1 MTLHR
6 TVKIESNHFPART
19 YNEAGGG
26 AMGPCL
32 PGNCGD
38 GVVGAMSSARPLF
51 FAGLTLCAAILAVG
65 SPVRAGSSDIPVL
78 SDRLPALEIPCP
90 LTGEEHQPAEVLAG
104 KASLLFFTDLST
116 GVQGGLARFLAELQ
130 TEYAPWLSWVGVLVG
145 PGSAEEIRKLHS
157 LSPLRF
163 SECMNDRSGSWKAAF
178 GLKSLPAAVFVNEE
192 GYVVRRQYGFRVEDG
207 PEITRDIERLIGAGK
222 LAGKAAHDFKLREV
236 GTDAERTLAD
246 LVDRDYTIFLSLRS
260 DCTSCREEL
269 EELKLFRDRNK
280 SQVSLVVVYH
290 DQVQES
296 PAAVGAERGGT
307 SPDHELW
314 DPGLSYAERYSV
326 SGVPFVL
333 VTDRGGRVALARS
346 GFSPKTAGEITGE
359 LDRLVGSPPARTT
372 DGTAFAE
379 FCRIRQEAL
388 AFLDDG
394 KAGMAVLFLERAIEM
409 NPEFFT
415 LQSLLADA
423 YLRIGKRR
431 EAIQAY
437 TRYLIADPLACD
449 RGKIER
455 RIKVLAAAGQ

>member
-1 MTLHR
+1 
-6 TVKIESNHFPART
+6 
-19 YNEAGGG
+19 
-26 AMGPCL
+26 
-32 PGNCGD
+32 
-38 GVVGAMSSARPLF
+38 
-51 FAGLTLCAAILAVG
+51 
-65 SPVRAGSSDIPVL
+65 
-78 SDRLPALEIPCP
+78 
-90 LTGEEHQPAEVLAG
+90 
-104 KASLLFFTDLST
+104 
-116 GVQGGLARFLAELQ
+116 
-130 TEYAPWLSWVGVLVG
+130 
-145 PGSAEEIRKLHS
+145 
-157 LSPLRF
+157 
-163 SECMNDRSGSWKAAF
+163 
-178 GLKSLPAAVFVNEE
+178 
-192 GYVVRRQYGFRVEDG
+192 VEDG

-222 LAGKAAHDFKLREV
+222 LTGKAAHDFKLREV

-280 SQVSLVVVYH
+280 AQVSLVVVYH
-290 DQVQES
+290 DQVEKS
-296 PAAVGAERGGT
+296 PVAVGAEGGGDR
-307 SPDHELW
+307 PDHELW

-333 VTDRGGRVALARS
+333 VTDRGGRVALARA

-359 LDRLVGSPPARTT
+359 LNRLVGSPPASST
-372 DGTAFAE
+372 DDTSFAE
-379 FCRIRQEAL
+379 FRRIRLEAL

-409 NPEFFT
+409 NPEFYT

-455 RIKVLAAAGQ
+455 RIKVLAAAPPR

>member
-1 MTLHR
+1 MG
-6 TVKIESNHFPART
+6 
-19 YNEAGGG
+19 AGNRGKRMFL
-26 AMGPCL
+26 AVL
-32 PGNCGD
+32 
-38 GVVGAMSSARPLF
+38 L
-51 FAGLTLCAAILAVG
+51 LCAAVPVTEIPARADPKDLPILA
-65 SPVRAGSSDIPVL
+65 
-78 SDRLPALEIPCP
+78 DRLPSRKIPCP
-90 LTGEEHQPAEVLAG
+90 LTGEEHQPSEVLAG
-104 KASLLFFTDLST
+104 KASLLFFTDVSS
-116 GVQGGLARFLAELQ
+116 GVHKGGLPRFLAEMQ

-145 PGSAEEIRKLHS
+145 RATAEDIRKLHEA
-157 LSPLRF
+157 SPLRF
-163 SECMNDRSGSWKAAF
+163 SECMNDQNGSWKAAF
-178 GLKSLPAAVFVNEE
+178 GLTSLPAAVFVNEE

-280 SQVSLVVVYH
+280 EQVSLVVVYH
-290 DQVQES
+290 DQVEDS
-296 PAAVGAERGGT
+296 PAAVGAEGGGDP
-307 SPDHELW
+307 PDHELW

-333 VTDRGGRVALARS
+333 VTDRGGRVALARA
-346 GFSPKTAGEITGE
+346 GFSPNTAGEITSE
-359 LDRLVGSPPARTT
+359 LDRLVGSPPARSA
-372 DGTAFAE
+372 DDTAFAE
-379 FCRIRQEAL
+379 LCRIRKEAL

-394 KAGMAVLFLERAIEM
+394 KAGMAALFLERAIEI

-415 LQSLLADA
+415 LQSLLADT

-437 TRYLIADPLACD
+437 TRYLLADPLACD

-455 RIKVLAAAGQ
+455 RIKVLATAGQ

>member
-1 MTLHR
+1 
-6 TVKIESNHFPART
+6 
-19 YNEAGGG
+19 
-26 AMGPCL
+26 
-32 PGNCGD
+32 
-38 GVVGAMSSARPLF
+38 
-51 FAGLTLCAAILAVG
+51 
-65 SPVRAGSSDIPVL
+65 
-78 SDRLPALEIPCP
+78 
-90 LTGEEHQPAEVLAG
+90 
-104 KASLLFFTDLST
+104 
-116 GVQGGLARFLAELQ
+116 
-130 TEYAPWLSWVGVLVG
+130 
-145 PGSAEEIRKLHS
+145 
-157 LSPLRF
+157 
-163 SECMNDRSGSWKAAF
+163 MNDQSGTWKAAF
-178 GLKSLPAAVFVNEE
+178 GLTSLPAAVFVNEE

-207 PEITRDIERLIGAGK
+207 PAITRDIERLIGAGK

-269 EELKLFRDRNK
+269 QELKLFRDRNK
-280 SQVSLVVVYH
+280 EQVSLVVVYH

-296 PAAVGAERGGT
+296 PVAVGAEGGGDP
-307 SPDHELW
+307 PDHELW

-359 LDRLVGSPPARTT
+359 LNRLVGSPPARAA
-372 DGTAFAE
+372 DDTAFAE
-379 FCRIRQEAL
+379 FRRIRQEAL
-388 AFLDDG
+388 AFLDAG
-394 KAGMAVLFLERAIEM
+394 KAGMAVLFLERAIEI

-455 RIKVLAAAGQ
+455 RIKVLATAGQ

>member
-1 MTLHR
+1 
-6 TVKIESNHFPART
+6 
-19 YNEAGGG
+19 
-26 AMGPCL
+26 
-32 PGNCGD
+32 
-38 GVVGAMSSARPLF
+38 
-51 FAGLTLCAAILAVG
+51 
-65 SPVRAGSSDIPVL
+65 
-78 SDRLPALEIPCP
+78 
-90 LTGEEHQPAEVLAG
+90 
-104 KASLLFFTDLST
+104 
-116 GVQGGLARFLAELQ
+116 
-130 TEYAPWLSWVGVLVG
+130 
-145 PGSAEEIRKLHS
+145 
-157 LSPLRF
+157 
-163 SECMNDRSGSWKAAF
+163 MNDRSGSWKTAF
-178 GLKSLPAAVFVNEE
+178 GLTSLPAAVFVNEE

-246 LVDRDYTIFLSLRS
+246 LVERDYTIFLSLRS

-269 EELKLFRDRNK
+269 EEVKVFRDRNK
-280 SQVSLVVVYH
+280 EQVSLVVVYH
-290 DQVQES
+290 DQ
-296 PAAVGAERGGT
+296 AAGVARGGGGGGRRGA
-307 SPDHELW
+307 SRPRVWHL
-314 DPGLSYAERYSV
+314 GLSYAERYSV

-333 VTDRGGRVALARS
+333 VTDRGGRVALARA

-359 LDRLVGSPPARTT
+359 LDRLVGSPPARSADDTT
-372 DGTAFAE
+372 FAE
-379 FCRIRQEAL
+379 FRRIRQEAL

-437 TRYLIADPLACD
+437 TRYLLADPLACD

-455 RIKVLAAAGQ
+455 RIKVLAAAGH

>member
-1 MTLHR
+1 MFL
-6 TVKIESNHFPART
+6 
-19 YNEAGGG
+19 AGF
-26 AMGPCL
+26 L
-32 PGNCGD
+32 
-38 GVVGAMSSARPLF
+38 L
-51 FAGLTLCAAILAVG
+51 LCAAE
-65 SPVRAGSSDIPVL
+65 PVTDVPARADPQDIPIL
-78 SDRLPALEIPCP
+78 TDRLPAREIPCP
-90 LTGEEHQPAEVLAG
+90 LTGEEHQPSEVLAG
-104 KASLLFFTDLST
+104 KASLLFFTNLST
-116 GVQGGLARFLAELQ
+116 GVQGGLARYLAELQ

-145 PGSAEEIRKLHS
+145 PASAEDIRKLHEA
-157 LSPLRF
+157 SPLRF
-163 SECMNDRSGSWKAAF
+163 SECMNDQSGSWKTAF
-178 GLKSLPAAVFVNEE
+178 GLTSLPAAVFVNEE
-192 GYVVRRQYGFRVEDG
+192 GYVVRRQYGFREEDG

-236 GTDAERTLAD
+236 GTDVERTLAD

-280 SQVSLVVVYH
+280 AQVSLVVVYH

-296 PAAVGAERGGT
+296 PVPVGAEGAGDR
-307 SPDHELW
+307 PDHEMW

-333 VTDRGGRVALARS
+333 VTDRGGRVALARA
-346 GFSPKTAGEITGE
+346 GFSPKAAGEITGE
-359 LDRLVGSPPARTT
+359 LDRLVGSPSARPT
-372 DGTAFAE
+372 DDTAFAE

-394 KAGMAVLFLERAIEM
+394 KAGMAVLFLERAIEI

-437 TRYLIADPLACD
+437 TRYLLADPLACD

-455 RIKVLAAAGQ
+455 RLKVLAAAPPQ